1 MFEIYVG
8 DKAKKEIEQHGF
20 SQDLFDVF
28 IGASGGPKWF
38 SLYGWDKYLFGEF
51 FKGRSTQLDIM
62 GSSAGAFRAACF
74 TQNDPVAA
82 IERLAHNYSHTRYS
96 DKATAAEITDKAREL
111 LDIMLGDNGVDEII
125 NNPLYKAH
133 FFVAKTNGVIAS
145 EKKPLQALGLAKSYL
160 LNRKNRAL
168 LAKQYERY
176 VFSAAGGN
184 LLFDDPVQLTTHTQ
198 TLDADNLKPALLAS
212 GSIPLVMQGIRDI
225 PSCPKGMYRDG
236 GIIDY
241 HFDLKLKNKGLV
253 LYPHFNASP
262 KAGWFDK
269 SLKRKV
275 RQSSYDNVVLIC
287 PSPEFI
293 ANLPYGK
300 IPDRTDFTELD
311 TDTRIAYWQKVFAET
326 ERLTEGLDN
335 FIQRQ
340 DIGSI
345 KSFS

>member
-1 MFEIYVG
+1 MFEIYAG
-8 DKAKKEIEQHGF
+8 GKAKKEIEQRGF

-38 SLYGWDKYLFGEF
+38 SLYGWDKYVFGEF
-51 FKGRSTQLDIM
+51 FKSRSTQLDIM

-74 TQNDPVAA
+74 TQQDPVAA
-82 IERLAHNYSHTRYS
+82 IERLAHHYSHTRYS
-96 DKATAAEITDKAREL
+96 DKATAAEITDKARDL
-111 LDIMLGDNGVDEII
+111 LDLMLGDNGVDEII

-160 LNRKNRAL
+160 LNRKDRAL

-184 LLFDDPVQLTTHTQ
+184 LLFDDPVELATHTQ
-198 TLDADNLKPALLAS
+198 MLDTDNLKPALLAS

-225 PSCPKGMYRDG
+225 PGCPKGMYRDG

-253 LYPHFNASP
+253 LYPHFNATP

-269 SLKRKV
+269 SLKRGVSK
-275 RQSSYDNVVLIC
+275 QSYDNVVLIC
-287 PSPEFI
+287 PSPEFV

-311 TDTRIAYWQKVFAET
+311 ADTRIAYWQNVFVET
-326 ERLTEGLDN
+326 ERLAEGLDN